1 MTMNRLNLL
10 EGVALGAS
18 VVYLFDP
25 YQGPARRRRLATRV
39 GNGTRAAVRSG
50 PAHRVVAALRSRN
63 RTRWVI
69 LRRSRRDPVSEWDV
83 PMATVNIDVDQG
95 TVTLRGVF
103 PPAEEPPVRVWPHRG
118 FTRAPMRLV
127 EGEMDTSGQ

>member
-1 MTMNRLNLL
+1 MNRLNLL

-18 VVYLFDP
+18 VVYLLDP
-25 YQGPARRRRLATRV
+25 YQGPARRRRLANRV
-39 GNGTRAAVRSG
+39 GTGAKSAIRSDM
-50 PAHRVVAALRSRN
+50 AHRVVAALRSRN

-69 LRRSRRDPVSEWDV
+69 RRGRRDPGSEWDV

-103 PPAEEPPVRVWPHRG
+103 PPADEPPARAWAHRG

-127 EGEMDTSGQ
+127 EGELDTSGQ